1 MAKLTNDEKAD
12 IRIQL
17 SIALLGSITG
27 AMRAIRL
34 RVSDLGKLVLIAY
47 FDRHPY
53 AFELEKLED
62 ALAEAIGS
70 FYTIQIDGSV
80 ECVVT
85 HNPTFGIQ
93 ALEKIEETNF
103 GASEFSFWLYAR
115 YGEVSGD
122 DEDLVN
128 NKPADLQNLIKLD

>member
-1 MAKLTNDEKAD
+1 MTKLTNDEKSD

-17 SIALLGSITG
+17 SIALLGSVTG
-27 AMRAIRL
+27 AMRAIRA
-34 RVSDLGKLVLIAY
+34 RVNEAGKLALIAY

-62 ALAEAIGS
+62 SLAEAIGS
-70 FYTIQIDGSV
+70 FYTVQIEGTV

-85 HNPTFGIQ
+85 KHPTFGIEE
-93 ALEKIEETNF
+93 LEGFEETHF
-103 GASEFSFWLYAR
+103 GASEFSIWLYAR

-122 DEDLVN
+122 DERLVGN
-128 NKPADLQNLIKLD
+128 RTADLPDLIEL